1 MLFRMSMPSAE
12 DGLPIGRGQGMDGTN
27 RLVMAYK
34 GQLTEEVISNTL
46 GFIEQKIKQFAAPAR
61 IRRKVFSVLVEALQN
76 IFWHGRQYG
85 QPLEPEA
92 EVQVY
97 QQGEDYLLVTGNWIE
112 AHKAVDL
119 KRRVE
124 LISAMSQ
131 DELNDNYRRILA
143 TKAKTSPQGS
153 GVGMLDIARRT
164 GNKIELI
171 IDKIEGDYYYCTL
184 NIKIGG

>member
-1 MLFRMSMPSAE
+1 MLFRMSMSSAE
-12 DGLPIGRGQGMDGTN
+12 DGLPLGGGTGMDGN
-27 RLVMAYK
+27 RKLVMAYK
-34 GQLTEEVISNTL
+34 GQMTEEVIANTL
-46 GFIEQKIKQFAAPAR
+46 GFIELKIKQFAAPAR

-76 IFWHGRQYG
+76 IFWHGRQHG

-97 QQGEDYLLVTGNWIE
+97 QQGDDFMLMTGNWIE
-112 AHKAVDL
+112 EHKAVEL

-131 DELNDNYRRILA
+131 EELNDSYRKILA
-143 TKAKTSPQGS
+143 TRAKTSPQGS

-164 GNKIELI
+164 GNKIELV
-171 IDKIEGDYYYCTL
+171 IDKIEGQYYYCTL